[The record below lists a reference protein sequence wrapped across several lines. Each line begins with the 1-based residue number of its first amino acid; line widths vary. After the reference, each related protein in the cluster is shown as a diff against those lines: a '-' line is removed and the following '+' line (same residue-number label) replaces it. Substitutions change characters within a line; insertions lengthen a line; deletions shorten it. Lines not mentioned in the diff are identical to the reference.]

1 MQAHQDSISAASFER
16 LISTETSWSF
26 IDRAA
31 KAIAA
36 VLEQAVESTTL
47 YALSSLRAS
56 SLPLPLL
63 SFLSSKRAGNTVET
77 TDSVATEGSVNKLA
91 CATAVEGDAIAV
103 TDTAL
108 VTAAADEETVEA
120 SEASM
125 SQATLY
131 MQCI

>member
-1 MQAHQDSISAASFER
+1 M
-16 LISTETSWSF
+16 
-26 IDRAA
+26 
-31 KAIAA
+31 
-36 VLEQAVESTTL
+36 LEQAVEPCTH
-47 YALSSLRAS
+47 
-56 SLPLPLL
+56 SLPCEHPLYRYLCSL
-63 SFLSSKRAGNTVET
+63 SCRPRAGNTVET